1 VSEMTLYWVEC
12 RGEVRQVFEV
22 EADTVEEAEQCWPY
36 HGVPVG
42 SVVTNRRPV
51 DVWKVPE

>member
-1 VSEMTLYWVEC
+1 MTLYWVEC

-22 EADTVEEAEQCWPY
+22 EAATVEEAKQCWPY